1 MLCITAS
8 VQCGIDMRSSSS
20 RNREYWAPWL
30 PKSRRVKLP
39 RRPSVWSELTGII
52 DAFGAVLIVL
62 TSTRFAIHNG
72 LMLTS
77 RPIYTTQAR
86 YTVMSVLLET
96 TLGEFVV
103 DLMCEECPLAAKNFL
118 KLCKAKYYNN
128 VLIYNVQQNFMIQT
142 GDPTGTGRG
151 GTSIYGLLYGEQAKF
166 FEDEI
171 RLPQLK
177 HNRPGLV
184 CMASGGENKNTSQFY
199 ITMRGEDLEFLDG
212 KHTIFGEVA
221 EGLDTVLKDMNE
233 LYCDTNGRPYRD
245 VRILHTYVLEDPFI
259 DPPGMADLV
268 PAASP
273 LRERPIAETVKPRLI
288 DLVDEEDGLTAEALD
303 ERIREAE
310 AKKRAVVLEMIGDLP
325 DAEIKPP
332 ENVLFVCKLNAITT
346 DEDLEIIFSRFGP
359 GVKAEICRDAITGDS
374 LNYAFVEFDDVES
387 CEEAYKKMDNALIDD
402 RRIKVDFSQSV
413 AKQWNKYTMRPR
425 GSTKIKSRGKGF
437 KECSESIAALPA
449 STKSRWEG
457 NYSDGRSSRKEDRKR
472 SRTSPSPPPPRRP
485 RSRSRSCERWDRY
498 SERHGGYGG
507 GDRRERGRSKSGR
520 SRRRS
525 SSR

>member
-1 MLCITAS
+1 MGEMVGLAMMRAPSCPQTPPHHRTTTLTACLFTFIS
-8 VQCGIDMRSSSS
+8 TAIPYTHCFISCHSGLTLLTPDTQVRLGHFTTG
-20 RNREYWAPWL
+20 
-30 PKSRRVKLP
+30 P
-39 RRPSVWSELTGII
+39 RYASL
-52 DAFGAVLIVL
+52 
-62 TSTRFAIHNG
+62 
-72 LMLTS
+72 
-77 RPIYTTQAR
+77 QAR
-86 YTVMSVLLET
+86 LGRLAMSVLVET

-103 DLMCEECPLAAKNFL
+103 DLLCEECPLAAKNFL
-118 KLCKAKYYNN
+118 KLCKAKYYND

-151 GTSIYGLLYGEQAKF
+151 GTSLYGLLYGEQAKF

-184 CMASGGENKNTSQFY
+184 CMASGGENQNTSQFY

-221 EGLDTVLKDMNE
+221 EGLDSVLKEINE

-245 VRILHTYVLEDPFI
+245 VRILHTYVLEDPFD

-268 PAASP
+268 PDASP
-273 LRERPIAETVKPRLI
+273 VRERPEAETVKPRLM

-303 ERIREAE
+303 ERIRDAE

-332 ENVLFVCKLNAITT
+332 DNVLFVCKLNAITT
-346 DEDLEIIFSRFGP
+346 DEDLEIIFSRFGT
-359 GVKAEICRDAITGDS
+359 GVKAEICRDAVTGDS

-413 AKQWNKYTMRPR
+413 AKEWNR
-425 GSTKIKSRGKGF
+425 
-437 KECSESIAALPA
+437 
-449 STKSRWEG
+449 
-457 NYSDGRSSRKEDRKR
+457 
-472 SRTSPSPPPPRRP
+472 
-485 RSRSRSCERWDRY
+485 
-498 SERHGGYGG
+498 
-507 GDRRERGRSKSGR
+507 
-520 SRRRS
+520 
-525 SSR
+525 

>member
-1 MLCITAS
+1 
-8 VQCGIDMRSSSS
+8 
-20 RNREYWAPWL
+20 
-30 PKSRRVKLP
+30 
-39 RRPSVWSELTGII
+39 
-52 DAFGAVLIVL
+52 
-62 TSTRFAIHNG
+62 
-72 LMLTS
+72 
-77 RPIYTTQAR
+77 
-86 YTVMSVLLET
+86 MSVLVET

-103 DLMCEECPLAAKNFL
+103 DLLCEECPLAAKNFL

-142 GDPTGTGRG
+142 GDPTGTGLG

-184 CMASGGENKNTSQFY
+184 CMASGGENQNTSQFY
-199 ITMRGEDLEFLDG
+199 ITMRSEDLEFLDG

-245 VRILHTYVLEDPFI
+245 VRILHTYVLEDPFD
-259 DPPGMADLV
+259 DPQGMADLV

-273 LRERPIAETVKPRLI
+273 VRERPVEETVKPRLI

-402 RRIKVDFSQSV
+402 RRIK
-413 AKQWNKYTMRPR
+413 APL
-425 GSTKIKSRGKGF
+425 
-437 KECSESIAALPA
+437 SITL
-449 STKSRWEG
+449 SWQVGQGWEA
-457 NYSDGRSSRKEDRKR
+457 E
-472 SRTSPSPPPPRRP
+472 
-485 RSRSRSCERWDRY
+485 
-498 SERHGGYGG
+498 
-507 GDRRERGRSKSGR
+507 
-520 SRRRS
+520 
-525 SSR
+525 